1 MPYRLQFLCCKI
13 NIYHNIS
20 NPPSTSPSSTPSTS
34 RFPHLVI
41 IHSSFFRFF
50 LLSIFQSYNLSIF
63 PAFHLPIL
71 QIFNIS
77 ISHYFNFPIFPSLNI
92 FFFQFFN
99 ISIFHSTS
107 HAVALHITLKRSHSK
122 FCISPL
128 YFFYNPSISFYSVT

>member
-41 IHSSFFRFF
+41 IHSSFFRFSYF
-50 LLSIFQSYNLSIF
+50 PFFNLTIFQSSQLSIFPSFNFSIFPSVIISIFPSSYLSIFSSFNFSIFQSFTS
-63 PAFHLPIL
+63 
-71 QIFNIS
+71 
-77 ISHYFNFPIFPSLNI
+77 
-92 FFFQFFN
+92 
-99 ISIFHSTS
+99 S
-107 HAVALHITLKRSHSK
+107 HAVALHITLKRSYSK